1 MPLMKKYY
9 FSRVQHVAIFAEAEE
24 DARLQLGQ
32 DIVDSED
39 FILDDVRDCV
49 PDGPGQ
55 WRVIQ

>member
-9 FSRVQHVAIFAEAEE
+9 FSRNERAAVFAETEE
-24 DARLQLGQ
+24 DARLQLGE
-32 DIVDSED
+32 DSEE
-39 FILDDVRDCV
+39 FILDDVRDCL